1 MVLTI
6 WAMQSIKLGTCLKQ
20 IPNACPTV
28 NSATN
33 IGGRKVG

>member
-1 MVLTI
+1 MPRMI
-6 WAMQSIKLGTCLKQ
+6 WAMQSIKLDTCLKQ
-20 IPNACPTV
+20 INACPTV

>member
-1 MVLTI
+1 MLLTI
-6 WAMQSIKLGTCLKQ
+6 WEMLSIKSGICFKQ
-20 IPNACPTV
+20 INACPTV